1 MININD
7 DEIKIQTEIFNPKIF
22 QIGDLIQFDKRIP
35 SLAEETN
42 KTITLYAIIT
52 GVDDEK
58 IYVYIPSRENDER
71 GIKYKEISIEEFN
84 NITNLKILNR
94 DEETGDTVGE

>member
-35 SLAEETN
+35 SLAEEPN